1 MFFIEHSNVVGVET
15 CKITKDL
22 TNKAMEK
29 HGIWS
34 LAFHPINPMKPKFH
48 KMVI

>member
-1 MFFIEHSNVVGVET
+1 MFFIEHSNVVGVEN
-15 CKITKDL
+15 L
-22 TNKAMEK
+22 QNHEAMEK